1 MQGSGGPA
9 VIDGRGGIGSTG
21 DTTPAQPAGPAGL
34 SGRWLPLLPAAV
46 TLLGGLYR
54 ISGPSFSKDET
65 ATLAAVHRSFPQLIR
80 MLGQVDVVHGA
91 YYVLIWLTVR
101 LFGGSS
107 ELIVRLP
114 SVLAMACAAYVITLL
129 GRRLVSGWTG
139 LAAGLTYAILPSV
152 SSYAQDAREGA
163 LLAALAATASYCLVR
178 AMDADRP
185 NRRRGWLAG
194 YGVAL
199 ALLGFGNLFALLL
212 IVAHALTLL
221 ARGDDPPDPPD
232 RRSAPSGGTPPRQRG
247 DDPPDPP
254 DRRSAPSGGTPPRQR
269 GDDPPD
275 PPDRRSAPSGGTP
288 PRLGQ
293 GLWPGWIIAVLAAVI
308 VVSPVAVAG
317 YSQLHQIH
325 WIQPPSWK
333 DALTTARLLG
343 RTSLVLATVVV
354 VAAAVAYRLARGR
367 PLGGCWPG
375 RLVALCLPW
384 LVLPPAILLIASLA
398 HPVYTFRY
406 IVFCIPAAALL
417 IGPALVALGRY
428 AGPAALIALLVIGLP
443 SQVFQRSADGHGIN
457 IRRLDRIVDRHREP
471 GDSLLNVSSRSGAD
485 KGTGEHTL
493 EAAYPYGLA
502 RLRDI
507 STGQSPAQSG
517 TLGGTYAPTQVIRAR
532 AAAARRI
539 WVVEWTSPRP
549 VVLLDGLGFRVARR
563 WDIQGL
569 WLRLYVRDPS
579 R

>member
-1 MQGSGGPA
+1 MHGAGGPA
-9 VIDGRGGIGSTG
+9 VIDGRGGTGSTG
-21 DTTPAQPAGPAGL
+21 DTAAAQPAGFSGL
-34 SGRWLPLLPAAV
+34 CGPWLPLLPAAV
-46 TLLGGLYR
+46 TLLAGLYR

-80 MLGQVDVVHGA
+80 LLGHVDVVHGA
-91 YYVLIWLTVR
+91 YYVLIWVVVR
-101 LFGGSS
+101 VLGGSS

-114 SVLAMACAAYVITLL
+114 SALAMAAAAYVITLL
-129 GRRLVSGWTG
+129 GRRLVSGWAG
-139 LAAGLTYAILPSV
+139 LAAGLTFAILPSV

-163 LLAALAATASYCLVR
+163 LLAALAATASYCLLR
-178 AMDADRP
+178 AANAGPATR
-185 NRRRGWLAG
+185 RRRGWLAG

-212 IVAHALTLL
+212 VVSHALTLWL
-221 ARGDDPPDPPD
+221 WRRADGDHGRVGRGQVD
-232 RRSAPSGGTPPRQRG
+232 R
-247 DDPPDPP
+247 
-254 DRRSAPSGGTPPRQR
+254 
-269 GDDPPD
+269 
-275 PPDRRSAPSGGTP
+275 
-288 PRLGQ
+288 
-293 GLWPGWIIAVLAAVI
+293 GLVWGWLIAVLAVAVA
-308 VVSPVAVAG
+308 VSPVAVVG

-325 WIQPPSWK
+325 WIQPPDLK
-333 DALTTARLLG
+333 DVLTVQRLIG

-354 VAAAVAYRLARGR
+354 VAAAMAYRLARGR

-384 LVLPPAILLIASLA
+384 LVLPPVILLAASLA

-417 IGPALVALGRY
+417 IGPAMVALGRY
-428 AGPAALIALLVIGLP
+428 AGQAALIALLVIGLP
-443 SQVFQRSADGHGIN
+443 TQAFQRSAVGHGIN
-457 IRRLDRIVDRHREP
+457 IRQVDRIVARHHEP
-471 GDSLLNVSSRSGAD
+471 GDALLNVSSRRGAD
-485 KGTGEHTL
+485 KGTGEHTM

-507 STGQSPAQSG
+507 STGQSPEQSG

-532 AAAARRI
+532 AATARRI

-549 VVLLDGLGFRVARR
+549 VVLLDGLGFRLVRR

-569 WLRLYVRDPS
+569 WLRLYVREAS

>member
-1 MQGSGGPA
+1 LHGSGGPA
-9 VIDGRGGIGSTG
+9 VIDGRGGTGRTG
-21 DTTPAQPAGPAGL
+21 DIAAAQPAGFSRL
-34 SGRWLPLLPAAV
+34 SGSWLPLLPAAV
-46 TLLGGLYR
+46 TLLAGLYR

-80 MLGQVDVVHGA
+80 MLGHVDVVHGA
-91 YYVLIWLTVR
+91 YYVLIWVVVR
-101 LFGGSS
+101 VLGGSS

-114 SVLAMACAAYVITLL
+114 SALAMAAAAYVITLL
-129 GRRLVSGWTG
+129 GRRLVSGWAG
-139 LAAGLTYAILPSV
+139 LAAGLTFAILPSV

-163 LLAALAATASYCLVR
+163 VLAALAATASYCLLR
-178 AMDADRP
+178 AADAGPAAR
-185 NRRRGWLAG
+185 RRRGWLAG

-212 IVAHALTLL
+212 VVAHALTLL
-221 ARGDDPPDPPD
+221 ARVGDPPLCSPGGLPPEPPAAD
-232 RRSAPSGGTPPRQRG
+232 RRSAPSGGQPPRPG
-247 DDPPDPP
+247 ADLPESSH
-254 DRRSAPSGGTPPRQR
+254 RRLAPS
-269 GDDPPD
+269 
-275 PPDRRSAPSGGTP
+275 SGQP

-293 GLWPGWIIAVLAAVI
+293 GLWLAWLIAVLAAV
-308 VVSPVAVAG
+308 VAVSPVAVVG

-325 WIQPPSWK
+325 WIQPPDLK
-333 DALTTARLLG
+333 DLLTVQRLIG
-343 RTSLVLATVVV
+343 RTSLVLATMVVV
-354 VAAAVAYRLARGR
+354 VAAVACRLARGR

-384 LVLPPAILLIASLA
+384 LVLPPVILLTASLA

-417 IGPALVALGRY
+417 IGPAMVALGRY

-443 SQVFQRSADGHGIN
+443 TQVFQRSAVGHGIN
-457 IRRLDRIVDRHREP
+457 IRQLDRIVARHREP
-471 GDSLLNVSSRSGAD
+471 GDALLNVSSRRGAD
-485 KGTGEHTL
+485 RGTGEHTM

-507 STGQSPAQSG
+507 STGQSPQRSG
-517 TLGGTYAPTQVIRAR
+517 TLGGTYAPAAVIRAR
-532 AAAARRI
+532 AATVRRI
-539 WVVEWTSPRP
+539 WVVEWMSPRP
-549 VVLLDGLGFRVARR
+549 VVLLDGLGFRLVRR

-569 WLRLYVRDPS
+569 WLRLYVREAT

>member
-1 MQGSGGPA
+1 MHGAGGPA
-9 VIDGRGGIGSTG
+9 VIDGRGGTGSTG
-21 DTTPAQPAGPAGL
+21 DTEAAQPAGFSGL
-34 SGRWLPLLPAAV
+34 SGSWLPLLPAAV
-46 TLLGGLYR
+46 TLLAGLYR

-80 MLGQVDVVHGA
+80 MLGHVDVVHGA
-91 YYVLIWLTVR
+91 YYVLIWVVVR
-101 LFGGSS
+101 VLGGSS

-114 SVLAMACAAYVITLL
+114 SALAMAAAAYVITLL
-129 GRRLVSGWTG
+129 GRRLVSGWAG
-139 LAAGLTYAILPSV
+139 LAAGLTFAILPSV

-163 LLAALAATASYCLVR
+163 LLAALAATASYCLLR
-178 AMDADRP
+178 AADAGP
-185 NRRRGWLAG
+185 GARRRGWLTG
-194 YGVAL
+194 YGAVL

-212 IVAHALTLL
+212 VVAHAVTLWL
-221 ARGDDPPDPPD
+221 WGRPDSDRGRVARG
-232 RRSAPSGGTPPRQRG
+232 
-247 DDPPDPP
+247 
-254 DRRSAPSGGTPPRQR
+254 
-269 GDDPPD
+269 
-275 PPDRRSAPSGGTP
+275 
-288 PRLGQ
+288 LV
-293 GLWPGWIIAVLAAVI
+293 WGWIIAVLAAV
-308 VVSPVAVAG
+308 VAVSPVAVVG

-325 WIQPPSWK
+325 WIQPPGLK
-333 DALTTARLLG
+333 DVLTVQRLIG

-384 LVLPPAILLIASLA
+384 LVLPPVILLTASLA

-417 IGPALVALGRY
+417 IGPAVVALGRY
-428 AGPAALIALLVIGLP
+428 AGPAALIVLLVIGLP
-443 SQVFQRSADGHGIN
+443 TQAFQRSAVGHGIN
-457 IRRLDRIVDRHREP
+457 IRQVDRIVARHREP
-471 GDSLLNVSSRSGAD
+471 GDALLNVSSRRGAD
-485 KGTGEHTL
+485 KGTGEHTM

-507 STGQSPAQSG
+507 STGQSPEQSG

-532 AAAARRI
+532 AATVRRI
-539 WVVEWTSPRP
+539 WVVEWMSPRP
-549 VVLLDGLGFRVARR
+549 VVLLDGLGFRLVHR

-569 WLRLYVRDPS
+569 WLRLYVREAS

>member
-1 MQGSGGPA
+1 MHGSGRPA
-9 VIDGRGGIGSTG
+9 VIDGRGGTGSTG
-21 DTTPAQPAGPAGL
+21 DTAAAQPAGFSGL
-34 SGRWLPLLPAAV
+34 SGPWLPLLPAAV
-46 TLLGGLYR
+46 TLLAGLYR

-80 MLGQVDVVHGA
+80 LLGNVDVVHGA
-91 YYVLIWLTVR
+91 YYVLIWVVVR
-101 LFGGSS
+101 AFGGSS

-114 SVLAMACAAYVITLL
+114 SALAMAAAAYVITLL
-129 GRRLVSGWTG
+129 GRRLASGWAG
-139 LAAGLTYAILPSV
+139 LAAGLTFAILPSV

-163 LLAALAATASYCLVR
+163 VLAALAATASYCLLR
-178 AMDADRP
+178 AADAGP
-185 NRRRGWLAG
+185 AGRRRGWLAG
-194 YGVAL
+194 YGVTL

-212 IVAHALTLL
+212 VVAHAVTVWLWR
-221 ARGDDPPDPPD
+221 RGRETGAVAGGQVAGGQVAGGQVAGGQVAGGQAD
-232 RRSAPSGGTPPRQRG
+232 R
-247 DDPPDPP
+247 
-254 DRRSAPSGGTPPRQR
+254 
-269 GDDPPD
+269 
-275 PPDRRSAPSGGTP
+275 
-288 PRLGQ
+288 
-293 GLWPGWIIAVLAAVI
+293 GLVWGWLIAVLAAVI
-308 VVSPVAVAG
+308 AVSPVAVVG

-325 WIQPPSWK
+325 WIQPPDLK
-333 DALTTARLLG
+333 DVLTVQRLLG

-384 LVLPPAILLIASLA
+384 LVLPPVILLTASLA

-417 IGPALVALGRY
+417 IGPAMVALGRY
-428 AGPAALIALLVIGLP
+428 AGTAALIALLVIGLP
-443 SQVFQRSADGHGIN
+443 TQAFQRSAVGHGIN
-457 IRRLDRIVDRHREP
+457 IRRVDRMVARNREP
-471 GDSLLNVSSRSGAD
+471 GDALLNVSSRRGAD

-502 RLRDI
+502 RLRNI
-507 STGQSPAQSG
+507 STGQSPEQSG

-532 AAAARRI
+532 AATVRRI

-549 VVLLDGLGFRVARR
+549 VVVLDGLGFRLVRR

-569 WLRLYVRDPS
+569 WLRLYVREAG

>member
-1 MQGSGGPA
+1 LHGAGGPA
-9 VIDGRGGIGSTG
+9 VIDGCGGTGSTG
-21 DTTPAQPAGPAGL
+21 DTAPAQPSGPAGL

-46 TLLGGLYR
+46 TLLAGLCR

-80 MLGQVDVVHGA
+80 MLGHVDVVHGA
-91 YYVLIWLTVR
+91 YYVLIWLVVR
-101 LFGGSS
+101 VSGGGT

-163 LLAALAATASYCLVR
+163 LLAVLAATASYCLVR
-178 AMDADRP
+178 ALDAGRP
-185 NRRRGWLAG
+185 GRRRGWLAG
-194 YGVAL
+194 YGVTL

-212 IVAHALTLL
+212 VVAHAVTLWL
-221 ARGDDPPDPPD
+221 WHRSPGDDG
-232 RRSAPSGGTPPRQRG
+232 RVSRG
-247 DDPPDPP
+247 
-254 DRRSAPSGGTPPRQR
+254 
-269 GDDPPD
+269 
-275 PPDRRSAPSGGTP
+275 
-288 PRLGQ
+288 LV
-293 GLWPGWIIAVLAAVI
+293 WGWVIAVLAAVI
-308 VVSPVAVAG
+308 VVSPVAVVG

-325 WIQPPSWK
+325 WIRPPSWT
-333 DALTTARLLG
+333 DVLTVPRLLG
-343 RTSLVLATVVV
+343 RTPLVLATVIV
-354 VAAAVAYRLARGR
+354 VAAAVAYRAARGR
-367 PLGGCWPG
+367 PLGGYWPG

-384 LVLPPAILLIASLA
+384 LVLPPAILLTASLG

-417 IGPALVALGRY
+417 IGPALVALRRY

-443 SQVFQRSADGHGIN
+443 TQVFQRSAVGHGIN
-457 IRRLDRIVDRHREP
+457 IRRLDRIVARHRDP
-471 GDSLLNVSSRSGAD
+471 GDALLNVSTRRGAD

-502 RLRDI
+502 QLRDI

-549 VVLLDGLGFRVARR
+549 VVLLDGLDFHLVHR

-569 WLRLYVRDPS
+569 WLRLYVRDGS

>member
-1 MQGSGGPA
+1 LHGSGSPA
-9 VIDGRGGIGSTG
+9 VIDGRGGTGSTG
-21 DTTPAQPAGPAGL
+21 DIEAAQPAGFSRLGGP
-34 SGRWLPLLPAAV
+34 WLPLLPAAV
-46 TLLGGLYR
+46 TLLAGLYR

-80 MLGQVDVVHGA
+80 LLGHVDVVHGA
-91 YYVLIWLTVR
+91 YYVLIWLVVR
-101 LFGGSS
+101 VLGGSS

-114 SVLAMACAAYVITLL
+114 SALAMAATAYVITLL
-129 GRRLVSGWTG
+129 GRRLASGWAG
-139 LAAGLTYAILPSV
+139 LAAGLTFAILPSV

-163 LLAALAATASYCLVR
+163 LLAALAATASYCLLR
-178 AMDADRP
+178 AADAGP
-185 NRRRGWLAG
+185 VARRRGWLAG

-212 IVAHALTLL
+212 VVAHAVTLWRWERADGDRGRVDRGQV
-221 ARGDDPPDPPD
+221 ARGQVD
-232 RRSAPSGGTPPRQRG
+232 R
-247 DDPPDPP
+247 
-254 DRRSAPSGGTPPRQR
+254 
-269 GDDPPD
+269 
-275 PPDRRSAPSGGTP
+275 
-288 PRLGQ
+288 
-293 GLWPGWIIAVLAAVI
+293 GLVWGWVIAVLAALVA
-308 VVSPVAVAG
+308 VSPVAVVG

-325 WIQPPSWK
+325 WIQPPDLK
-333 DALTTARLLG
+333 DVLTVQRLIG
-343 RTSLVLATVVV
+343 RTSLVLTAAIV
-354 VAAAVAYRLARGR
+354 VAAAVACRLARKR

-384 LVLPPAILLIASLA
+384 LILPPVILLTASLA

-417 IGPALVALGRY
+417 IGPAMVALGRY

-443 SQVFQRSADGHGIN
+443 SQAFQRSAIGHGIN
-457 IRRLDRIVDRHREP
+457 IRRVDRVVARNRAP
-471 GDSLLNVSSRSGAD
+471 GDALLNVSSRRGAD
-485 KGTGEHTL
+485 KGTGEHTM

-507 STGQSPAQSG
+507 STGQSPEQSG

-532 AAAARRI
+532 AATVRRI
-539 WVVEWTSPRP
+539 WVVEWTSPHP
-549 VVLLDGLGFRVARR
+549 VVLLDGLGFRLVRR

-569 WLRLYVRDPS
+569 WLRLYVREAS

>member
-1 MQGSGGPA
+1 MQGFGGPA
-9 VIDGRGGIGSTG
+9 VIDGCGGTGSTG
-21 DTTPAQPAGPAGL
+21 DTAPAQPSGSAGL
-34 SGRWLPLLPAAV
+34 DGRWLPLLPAAA
-46 TLLGGLYR
+46 TLLAGLYR

-80 MLGQVDVVHGA
+80 MLGNVDVVHGA
-91 YYVLIWLTVR
+91 YYVLIWLVVR
-101 LFGGSS
+101 VLGGSS

-114 SVLAMACAAYVITLL
+114 SALAMAGAAYVITLL
-129 GRRLVSGWTG
+129 GRRLVSGWAG
-139 LAAGLTYAILPSV
+139 LAAGLTFAILPSV

-163 LLAALAATASYCLVR
+163 VLAALAATASYCLVR
-178 AMDADRP
+178 AVDAGQP
-185 NRRRGWLAG
+185 GRRRGWLAG
-194 YGVAL
+194 YGVTL

-212 IVAHALTLL
+212 IVGHAVTLWL
-221 ARGDDPPDPPD
+221 WRGVN
-232 RRSAPSGGTPPRQRG
+232 RALVRG
-247 DDPPDPP
+247 W
-254 DRRSAPSGGTPPRQR
+254 
-269 GDDPPD
+269 
-275 PPDRRSAPSGGTP
+275 
-288 PRLGQ
+288 L
-293 GLWPGWIIAVLAAVI
+293 IAVLAALI
-308 VVSPVAVAG
+308 AVSPVAVVG

-325 WIQPPSWK
+325 WIGPPDLK
-333 DALTTARLLG
+333 DLLTLQRLLG
-343 RTSLVLATVVV
+343 RTSLVLATVAV
-354 VAAAVAYRLARGR
+354 VAVAVGYRVARGR

-384 LVLPPAILLIASLA
+384 LILPPAILLVASLA

-428 AGPAALIALLVIGLP
+428 AGPAALVALLVVGLP
-443 SQVFQRSADGHGIN
+443 TQAFQRSVVGHGIN
-457 IRRLDRIVDRHREP
+457 IRRVDRIVARDREP
-471 GDSLLNVSSRSGAD
+471 GDALLNVSSRQGPG

-507 STGQSPAQSG
+507 STGQSPQQSG
-517 TLGGTYAPTQVIRAR
+517 TLGGNYASTQVIRER
-532 AAAARRI
+532 AATVRRI

-549 VVLLDGLGFRVARR
+549 VVLLDGLGFRLTHR

-569 WLRLYVRDPS
+569 WLRLYVREAG

>member
-1 MQGSGGPA
+1 LRGAGGPA
-9 VIDGRGGIGSTG
+9 VIAGRGGTGSTG
-21 DTTPAQPAGPAGL
+21 DTASAQPPGFAGL
-34 SGRWLPLLPAAV
+34 TGPWLPLLPAAV
-46 TLLGGLYR
+46 TLLAGLYR

-65 ATLAAVHRSFPQLIR
+65 ATLAAAHRSFPQLIQ
-80 MLGQVDVVHGA
+80 MLGHVDVVHGA
-91 YYVLIWLTVR
+91 YYVLIWLTVQ

-178 AMDADRP
+178 AVDAGRP
-185 NRRRGWLAG
+185 GRRRGWLAG
-194 YGVAL
+194 YGVTL

-212 IVAHALTLL
+212 VLAHAVTLWL
-221 ARGDDPPDPPD
+221 WRHDRVDRGLV
-232 RRSAPSGGTPPRQRG
+232 
-247 DDPPDPP
+247 
-254 DRRSAPSGGTPPRQR
+254 
-269 GDDPPD
+269 
-275 PPDRRSAPSGGTP
+275 
-288 PRLGQ
+288 LGW
-293 GLWPGWIIAVLAAVI
+293 LIAVVATVI
-308 VVSPVAVAG
+308 VVSPVAVVG

-325 WIQPPSWK
+325 WIQPPSAK
-333 DALTTARLLG
+333 EVLTVQRLLG
-343 RTSLVLATVVV
+343 RTSLVLAIVVV
-354 VAAAVAYRLARGR
+354 VAAAVAYRAARGR

-384 LVLPPAILLIASLA
+384 LVLPPVLLLTASLA

-428 AGPAALIALLVIGLP
+428 AGPAALIALLLIGLP
-443 SQVFQRSADGHGIN
+443 TQGFQRSAVGHGIN
-457 IRRLDRIVDRHREP
+457 IRRLDRIVARHREP
-471 GDSLLNVSSRSGAD
+471 GDALLNVSSRSGAD
-485 KGTGEHTL
+485 KGTGERTL

-507 STGQSPAQSG
+507 SAGQSPAQSG
-517 TLGGTYAPTQVIRAR
+517 TLGGTYAPTQLIRTR

-539 WVVEWTSPRP
+539 WVVEWTAPRP
-549 VVLLDGLGFRVARR
+549 VVLLDGLGFRLVHS

-569 WLRLYVRDPS
+569 WLRLYVRDAS

>member
-1 MQGSGGPA
+1 MHGSGGPV
-9 VIDGRGGIGSTG
+9 VIDGRGGTGSTG
-21 DTTPAQPAGPAGL
+21 HTAPAQPPGYAGL
-34 SGRWLPLLPAAV
+34 SGPWLPFLPAAV
-46 TLLGGLYR
+46 TLLAGLYR

-80 MLGQVDVVHGA
+80 MLGNVDVVHGA
-91 YYVLIWLTVR
+91 YYVLIWVVVR

-114 SVLAMACAAYVITLL
+114 SVLAMAAAAYVITLL
-129 GRRLVSGWTG
+129 GRRLASGWAG
-139 LAAGLTYAILPSV
+139 LAAGLTFAILPSV

-163 LLAALAATASYCLVR
+163 LLAALAATASYCLLR
-178 AMDADRP
+178 AAQAGQP
-185 NRRRGWLAG
+185 GGRRGWLAG
-194 YGVAL
+194 YGATL

-212 IVAHALTLL
+212 VFAHAGTLWL
-221 ARGDDPPDPPD
+221 WWRGQGDRAGGQVAGGQVAGGQVARGQVAGGQVD
-232 RRSAPSGGTPPRQRG
+232 RGLV
-247 DDPPDPP
+247 
-254 DRRSAPSGGTPPRQR
+254 
-269 GDDPPD
+269 
-275 PPDRRSAPSGGTP
+275 
-288 PRLGQ
+288 LGW
-293 GLWPGWIIAVLAAVI
+293 LIAVVAVAI
-308 VVSPVAVAG
+308 AVSPVAVVG

-325 WIQPPSWK
+325 WIQSPGFK
-333 DALTTARLLG
+333 DLLTLQRLFG
-343 RTSLVLATVVV
+343 RTSLVLATAVV
-354 VAAAVAYRLARGR
+354 VAAGVGYRLARGR

-384 LVLPPAILLIASLA
+384 LILPPVILLTASLA

-428 AGPAALIALLVIGLP
+428 AGTAALIALLVIGLP
-443 SQVFQRSADGHGIN
+443 TQAFQRSAVGHGIN
-457 IRRLDRIVDRHREP
+457 IRRVDRIVGRNREP
-471 GDSLLNVSSRSGAD
+471 GDALLNVSSRRGPD

-507 STGQSPAQSG
+507 STGPSPEQSG
-517 TLGGTYAPTQVIRAR
+517 TLGGNYAPTQVIRER

-549 VVLLDGLGFRVARR
+549 VVLLDGLGFRLVHR

-569 WLRLYVRDPS
+569 WLRLYVRDAS

>member
-1 MQGSGGPA
+1 LHGTGGPA
-9 VIDGRGGIGSTG
+9 VKAGRGGTGSTG
-21 DTTPAQPAGPAGL
+21 NAASAQPPGFAGL
-34 SGRWLPLLPAAV
+34 TGRWLPLLPASV
-46 TLLGGLYR
+46 TLLAGLYR

-65 ATLAAVHRSFPQLIR
+65 ATLAAARRSFPQLIR
-80 MLGQVDVVHGA
+80 MLGHVDVVHGA
-91 YYVLIWLTVR
+91 YYVLIWLAVR
-101 LFGGSS
+101 VFGGSS

-114 SVLAMACAAYVITLL
+114 SVLAMAAAAYVIALL

-178 AMDADRP
+178 AMDAGRP
-185 NRRRGWLAG
+185 DRRRGWLAG
-194 YGVAL
+194 YGVTL

-212 IVAHALTLL
+212 VVAHAVTLWAWLRGHPDRAL
-221 ARGDDPPDPPD
+221 ARG
-232 RRSAPSGGTPPRQRG
+232 
-247 DDPPDPP
+247 
-254 DRRSAPSGGTPPRQR
+254 
-269 GDDPPD
+269 
-275 PPDRRSAPSGGTP
+275 
-288 PRLGQ
+288 LV
-293 GLWPGWIIAVLAAVI
+293 WGWIIAVLAAVI
-308 VVSPVAVAG
+308 VVSPVAVVG

-325 WIQPPSWK
+325 WIQPPSGK
-333 DALTTARLLG
+333 DVLGVQQLIG

-354 VAAAVAYRLARGR
+354 VAAAMAYRVARGR

-384 LVLPPAILLIASLA
+384 LVLPPVILLTASLA

-406 IVFCIPAAALL
+406 IVLCIPAAALL

-428 AGPAALIALLVIGLP
+428 AGPAALVALLVIGLP
-443 SQVFQRSADGHGIN
+443 TQAFQRSADGHGIN
-457 IRRLDRIVDRHREP
+457 IRRLDRIVARHREP
-471 GDSLLNVSSRSGAD
+471 GDALLNVSSRSGAD
-485 KGTGEHTL
+485 KGTGERTL
-493 EAAYPYGLA
+493 EAAYPDGLA

-507 STGQSPAQSG
+507 SAGQSPAQSS
-517 TLGGTYAPTQVIRAR
+517 TLGGTYAPTQLIRAR

-539 WVVEWTSPRP
+539 WVVEWTAPRP
-549 VVLLDGLGFRVARR
+549 VVLLDGLGFRLVHS

-569 WLRLYVRDPS
+569 WLRLYVRDAS